1 MRNWPGIEALHLMDE
16 DVVPVCSPQLLARA
30 VQRDLGRAWQPLA
43 PQALADLPLLQQST
57 RPQGWVQWF
66 QSVGVDAQRAMDGPR
81 YELFSMLA
89 VAATQGMGV
98 ALIPPMLVEAEL
110 ARGELVVACAQPLRG
125 ERGYYLITP
134 AQTMPSTVV
143 TAFSTWLHRMAQHGS
158 GVAG

>member
-1 MRNWPGIEALHLMDE
+1 M
-16 DVVPVCSPQLLARA
+16 
-30 VQRDLGRAWQPLA
+30 A

-66 QSVGVDAQRAMDGPR
+66 QSVGVDAPRAMDGPR

-110 ARGELVVACAQPLRG
+110 ARGELVIASAQPLRG

-134 AQTMPSTVV
+134 AQQMPSAVL
-143 TAFSTWLHRMAQHGS
+143 TAFSTWLHRMAQPSHAA
-158 GVAG
+158 AG